1 MNNCENRDK
10 YILVRYVEKDR
21 LDKILAEQYPY
32 NPRDEIHRETVDVY
46 FAIQNCY
53 RTDVALIK
61 KISEL
66 IGIHY
71 DNCPATTQHV
81 HIKHREH
88 GNGMYDMLMVSASI
102 SIFEIKKNPGKYF
115 PL

>member
-1 MNNCENRDK
+1 MNEVKNPER
-10 YILVRYVEKDR
+10 YTLVRYVEKDR
-21 LDKILAEQYPY
+21 LDRILAEQYPY
-32 NPRDEIHRETVDVY
+32 NPRDEIYRETVDVY

-66 IGIHY
+66 IGIHH

-81 HIKHREH
+81 HIKSREH

-102 SIFEIKKNPGKYF
+102 SIFDIKKNPGKYF

>member
-1 MNNCENRDK
+1 MEK
-10 YILVRYVEKDR
+10 YRLVRYVEKDR

-32 NPRDEIHRETVDVY
+32 NPKDEIHRETVDVY
-46 FAIQNCY
+46 FAIQDCY

-66 IGIHY
+66 IGIYHEG
-71 DNCPATTQHV
+71 CPATCQHV
-81 HIKHREH
+81 HIMSRQH
-88 GNGMYDMLMVSASI
+88 GNSPYDMLMVSASI